1 MSVCPEN
8 RKSIKILIIDD
19 DIESTK
25 LLELVMQS
33 FGFDV
38 VTSITGMDGLK
49 KASTEQPN
57 IIILDVRIPDLNGW
71 QICKRLKKNP
81 LTETIPIIFY
91 TAYSQINDV
100 EKSERLG
107 AELFLNK
114 PLDPEILVQKIRK
127 LFDEYN
133 NN

>member
-8 RKSIKILIIDD
+8 RKIIKILIIDD

-38 VTSITGMDGLK
+38 VTSITGMNGLK

-127 LFDEYN
+127 IFDKYN